1 MSVTIRMS
9 RQGSKGN
16 PFYKIVV
23 ADKSF
28 PRDGRFIEKLGTY
41 DPNTKDGLVLNK
53 ERVDYWLGVGARPT
67 QTVASLIKRSK

>member
-9 RQGSKGN
+9 RQGSKGD

-28 PRDGRFIEKLGTY
+28 ARDGRFIEKLGTY
-41 DPNTKDGLVLNK
+41 DPNVKDGLVLNK
-53 ERVDYWLGVGARPT
+53 ERVTYWIGVGAQPT
-67 QTVASLIKRSK
+67 KTVASLIKRK